1 MKPNFKLL
9 TALILPFFS
18 HAQDKGLDQIID
30 EKFGEATGWFVDFIF
45 YQIEFSK
52 DVKVFW
58 VLFPLIFGAAYFT
71 LYFKFINWIIHL
83 GHLSDQPLNNISLI
97 KYRKLN
103 RYLRPFR

>member
-18 HAQDKGLDQIID
+18 YAQDKGLDQIID

-52 DVKVFW
+52 ILKF
-58 VLFPLIFGAAYFT
+58 FGFYF
-71 LYFKFINWIIHL
+71 H
-83 GHLSDQPLNNISLI
+83 
-97 KYRKLN
+97 
-103 RYLRPFR
+103 